1 MSVPKSALHGTQIFN
16 VADIKFFGKFGT
28 GVYVG
33 EGGRKKPTGK
43 RAQELIL
50 PFPPFFLNISSPLRP
65 LSHQAF
71 LGVMGKKE
79 DHTGKS
85 GGVSSSLSSISSLL

>member
-1 MSVPKSALHGTQIFN
+1 MSVPKSALHCTQIFN
-16 VADIKFFGKFGT
+16 VANIEFFGKFGT

-33 EGGRKKPTGK
+33 EGERKKPTGK

-50 PFPPFFLNISSPLRP
+50 PFPPFFLKYLLTSLTPKP
-65 LSHQAF
+65 QAF

-79 DHTGKS
+79 DHSGKS
-85 GGVSSSLSSISSLL
+85 GGVNSSLSSISSLL

>member
-1 MSVPKSALHGTQIFN
+1 MSVPKSALHCTQIFN
-16 VADIKFFGKFGT
+16 VAKIEFFGKFGT

-50 PFPPFFLNISSPLRP
+50 PFPPFFLKHLLTSPTP
-65 LSHQAF
+65 KPS
-71 LGVMGKKE
+71 GV
-79 DHTGKS
+79 S
-85 GGVSSSLSSISSLL
+85 GGNGEERESHRKERRG

>member
-1 MSVPKSALHGTQIFN
+1 MSVPKSALQCTQIFN
-16 VADIKFFGKFGT
+16 VADIVS

-50 PFPPFFLNISSPLRP
+50 PFSPFFLKHLLSSLTPNP
-65 LSHQAF
+65 S
-71 LGVMGKKE
+71 GV
-79 DHTGKS
+79 S
-85 GGVSSSLSSISSLL
+85 GGNGEERG

>member
-1 MSVPKSALHGTQIFN
+1 MLNCLFSHRKMSVPKSALHGTQIFN

-50 PFPPFFLNISSPLRP
+50 PFSPFSLKHLLTSLTPKPS
-65 LSHQAF
+65 
-71 LGVMGKKE
+71 GV
-79 DHTGKS
+79 S
-85 GGVSSSLSSISSLL
+85 GGNGEQRGSHGKERRG

>member
-1 MSVPKSALHGTQIFN
+1 MSVPKSALHCTQIFS
-16 VADIKFFGKFGT
+16 VANIEFFGKFGT

-50 PFPPFFLNISSPLRP
+50 PFPPFFLKHLLTSPTP
-65 LSHQAF
+65 KPS
-71 LGVMGKKE
+71 GV
-79 DHTGKS
+79 S
-85 GGVSSSLSSISSLL
+85 GGNGEERGSHGKERRG